1 MVSRT
6 TRKLSHSDDDDNVPD
21 QRTRPRLQIEPL
33 DFTIQ
38 LPPSQPPVNTNQD
51 TEQTMF
57 LYIHPSISQPSP
69 DHQQQQPQPPPVN
82 RNQDSDPQTEL
93 TMCFYVEQRP
103 QPPPQLP
110 LPHAQRRNRRKQT
123 LAPPQG
129 KTLVIKPPFPW
140 ATDRRAKVHS
150 LNYLTT
156 DQHIKTISG
165 DVECKRCQKQYQI
178 EFNLEEKFNEISDY
192 VETHMYEFRD
202 RAPPEW
208 MNPTLP
214 KCKFCDQENSVK
226 PVVTCYSSIIM
237 EYKWVMSE
245 PSLSLHLHRLRR
257 TDAPFNLTLNWG
269 SGDGLSMEVMDSRNF
284 TD

>member
-1 MVSRT
+1 MVSTT
-6 TRKLSHSDDDDNVPD
+6 TRKLSEYSDDHDHNIPD

-33 DFTIQ
+33 DFIIQ
-38 LPPSQPPVNTNQD
+38 LPPSQ
-51 TEQTMF
+51 
-57 LYIHPSISQPSP
+57 L
-69 DHQQQQPQPPPVN
+69 PQPPPVN
-82 RNQDSDPQTEL
+82 RNQDFDPQTEL

-103 QPPPQLP
+103 QPPPQPQLP
-110 LPHAQRRNRRKQT
+110 LPHAPRRNRKKQT

-156 DQHIKTISG
+156 NQHIETISG

-178 EFNLEEKFNEISDY
+178 EYNLEQKYNEISEY
-192 VETHMYEFRD
+192 VESHMYEFRD

-214 KCKFCDQENSVK
+214 KCKFCDQENCVK
-226 PVVTCYSSIIM
+226 PVVSKKKVSINWLFLFLGQM
-237 EYKWVMSE
+237 VGCCTLSQLKYFCKHTGNHRTGAKDRVLFLTYLELFKQVNPERW
-245 PSLSLHLHRLRR
+245 SL
-257 TDAPFNLTLNWG
+257 
-269 SGDGLSMEVMDSRNF
+269 
-284 TD
+284 